1 MIKDLTGQR
10 FGRLTV
16 IEFAGSKNRRAYWKC
31 KCDCGNICVINGH
44 NLGTGNTKSCGCLHD
59 ERIIKDSITH
69 GQSGTKI
76 YRTWKDMKARCFNPN
91 RRGFCNYGGRG
102 ITVCDEWRDNF
113 QAFFDCVS
121 KLEHFGEEGYSLDRV
136 DVNGNY
142 EPQNV
147 RWATRKEQGRNKR
160 NNVIVEYKGEKMTLA
175 EAAEKSGIKKKILET
190 RHERGWS
197 DRNLFADVIPQP
209 RKPRF

>member
-1 MIKDLTGQR
+1 
-10 FGRLTV
+10 
-16 IEFAGSKNRRAYWKC
+16 
-31 KCDCGNICVINGH
+31 
-44 NLGTGNTKSCGCLHD
+44 
-59 ERIIKDSITH
+59 
-69 GQSGTKI
+69 
-76 YRTWKDMKARCFNPN
+76 MKARCFNPN